1 MALPISIEDLIRRKV
16 VENARVEYKKDW
28 NPQPIL
34 HTICA
39 FANDIENWGG
49 GYIIIG
55 IEEENGMPVFP
66 ITGLD
71 KSSVDRIN
79 KELLEKCN
87 LIEPRYLPVAEQTQF
102 DGKEIMV
109 IWVPGGENRPYKCP
123 VHFPVNKTEK
133 KGDKAYYIRKL
144 ASTVKASAAEEKELF
159 MLAGD
164 IPFDDRINMRADIA
178 DMRPSLMSEYLHA
191 VESDLYQASL
201 FRSTL
206 ETAVD
211 MHLVGGPSEMM
222 KPLNVGLMFFNERP
236 DNFFRYARIE
246 VVDKPD
252 PTGEGMTEQIFTGPL
267 DKQLRDALSYI
278 KNYIIK
284 ERIYK
289 VGNKA
294 EAERFFNYPYAA
306 VEEVLSNAVYHKSYQ
321 IGEPI
326 TVTIT
331 PEKMEITSIP
341 GPDRTITDED
351 LKNRKMVSKRY
362 RNRRIGDFLKELHMV
377 EGRNTGIPTVLKAM
391 EANGSPLPVFETDA
405 ERSYL
410 TVILPV
416 HEKFTACY
424 QNIITETAEEKHKM
438 RRSKND
444 LRDSALDFL
453 KEHEELSASEITK
466 LLGYKYVSASL
477 RDVLRELISEEL
489 VEYTVPG
496 KLNSRNQKLR
506 LK

>member
-1 MALPISIEDLIRRKV
+1 MALPINIEDLIRRKV

-39 FANDIENWGG
+39 FANDIDNWGG

-87 LIEPRYLPVAEQTQF
+87 LIEPRYLPVTEQTQF

-123 VHFPVNKTEK
+123 VHFPANKTEK
-133 KGDKAYYIRKL
+133 RGDKAYYIRKL
-144 ASTVKASAAEEKELF
+144 ARTVKASAAEKKELF

-236 DNFFRYARIE
+236 DNFSVMQE
-246 VVDKPD
+246 
-252 PTGEGMTEQIFTGPL
+252 
-267 DKQLRDALSYI
+267 
-278 KNYIIK
+278 
-284 ERIYK
+284 
-289 VGNKA
+289 
-294 EAERFFNYPYAA
+294 
-306 VEEVLSNAVYHKSYQ
+306 
-321 IGEPI
+321 
-326 TVTIT
+326 
-331 PEKMEITSIP
+331 
-341 GPDRTITDED
+341 
-351 LKNRKMVSKRY
+351 LK
-362 RNRRIGDFLKELHMV
+362 
-377 EGRNTGIPTVLKAM
+377 
-391 EANGSPLPVFETDA
+391 
-405 ERSYL
+405 
-410 TVILPV
+410 
-416 HEKFTACY
+416 
-424 QNIITETAEEKHKM
+424 
-438 RRSKND
+438 
-444 LRDSALDFL
+444 
-453 KEHEELSASEITK
+453 
-466 LLGYKYVSASL
+466 
-477 RDVLRELISEEL
+477 
-489 VEYTVPG
+489 
-496 KLNSRNQKLR
+496 
-506 LK
+506 